1 MVKEHCLMGIKGTVR
16 RSTDGHIIHANIDTD
31 VIIAE
36 EPPYGSTQKPEDMY
50 RIIEHFALGR
60 RRLELFGEDHNI
72 RAGWLTVGKELSSSN
87 FNKEAYVKSFSDK
100 DGKVWQGGGGR
111 NPPPEA
117 PHLVVTTP
125 DIEALRPKSPM
136 KNQQQMQQQNS
147 VSISLTTGSGSNRRP
162 AGNSP
167 QNPTALGVNPD
178 ASSSN
183 PSTPAPWGS
192 PLEGFKGREGSVVPS
207 DDKVIDMY
215 GFHGPA
221 SASYLDFESYRQM
234 NML

>member
-1 MVKEHCLMGIKGTVR
+1 M
-16 RSTDGHIIHANIDTD
+16 
-31 VIIAE
+31 
-36 EPPYGSTQKPEDMY
+36 
-50 RIIEHFALGR
+50 
-60 RRLELFGEDHNI
+60 
-72 RAGWLTVGKELSSSN
+72 
-87 FNKEAYVKSFSDK
+87 KSFADK

-136 KNQQQMQQQNS
+136 KNQQQLQQQNS
-147 VSISLTTGSGSNRRP
+147 VSISLTSASASNRRP

-167 QNPTALGVNPD
+167 QNTTAPGVNQD

-192 PLEGFKGREGSVVPS
+192 PLEGFKGREGSVLPS
-207 DDKVIDMY
+207 DDKVMDMY

-221 SASYLDFESYRQM
+221 SANYLDFESYRQM
-234 NML
+234 NLL